1 MSKNT
6 KIILGIVAGLVILC
20 MCVCLGSWAA
30 LKIGGNSLVKT
41 MAKSDPVEAAAM
53 AHEMIDYNLPP
64 GYQENLALN
73 FWVAKMVIIS
83 KGGEVTNDP
92 SRTMIMVAEFPSSLE
107 MNEEDMRNQL
117 QQQMGQTTGE
127 RNWKMELVEQ
137 KAAVIRGQDVTLM
150 IYKGTDENGVEVK
163 QMVSSLFA
171 GKNGDIMLWIGG
183 AEAGWDQYAIDTFIG
198 SIR

>member
-6 KIILGIVAGLVILC
+6 KIILGIVGGIVILC
-20 MCVCLGSWAA
+20 ICVCLGGWAA

-41 MAKSDPVEAAAM
+41 MAKTDPVEAAAM
-53 AHEMIDYNLPP
+53 AHNMIDYNLPP
-64 GYQENLALN
+64 GYQENLAMN
-73 FWVAKMVIIS
+73 FVVAKMVIIS
-83 KGGEVTNDP
+83 KGDAVTNDP

-107 MNEEDMRNQL
+107 MNEEDMRSQL

-137 KAAVIRGQDVTLM
+137 KTVVIRGQNVNLM
-150 IYKGTDENGVEVK
+150 TYKGVDENGVAVK

-171 GKNGDIMLWIGG
+171 GKNGNIMLWIGG